1 MSLIIIGWCD
11 DESAEDNEVYMIKY
25 ASPWHAIAD
34 IAETVTTDPRWTFMF

>member
-1 MSLIIIGWCD
+1 MILIIGWCD